1 MTATADLSS
10 LTLVVPCYNEAE
22 RLRPEPFHQALAE
35 YPGLHLL
42 FVNDGSRDRT
52 LSVLQSYAAANPTRI
67 AVLDVQPNQGKAEAV
82 RRGVLEAFAAGR
94 PLVGFWDADLATP
107 FSQLRDFLEV
117 LRTRPQTDLVLGS
130 RVKLLG
136 RHIDRKRSRHYIG
149 RVLATGAATVL
160 GLSVYDTQCGA
171 KLFRAKDELRA
182 VFTRSFTTR
191 WVFDV
196 EMIARYIDG
205 AGRAGLH
212 DRAERIY
219 ELPLR
224 QWVDEPGSKVRA
236 KDGVRA
242 VADLM
247 RLYWVRWRGALLPP
261 GG

>member
-1 MTATADLSS
+1 MTATGESS
-10 LTLVVPCYNEAE
+10 ALTLVVPCYNEAE
-22 RLRPEPFHQALAE
+22 RLRPEPYRQALAD

-42 FVNDGSRDRT
+42 FVNDGSRDGT
-52 LSVLQSYAAANPTRI
+52 LTMLQSYAAADPTRV
-67 AVLDVQPNQGKAEAV
+67 ALLDVQPNQGKAEAV
-82 RRGVLEAFAAGR
+82 RRGVLDAFATGR
-94 PLVGFWDADLATP
+94 PLIGFWDADLATP

-117 LRTRPQTDLVLGS
+117 FRTRPQTDFVLGS

-136 RHIDRKRSRHYIG
+136 RRIDRKTSRHYIG

-160 GLSVYDTQCGA
+160 GLAVYDTQCGA
-171 KLFRAKDELRA
+171 KLFRANDELRA
-182 VFTRSFTTR
+182 VFARPFSTR
-191 WVFDV
+191 WIFDV

-205 AGRAGLH
+205 AGSAGTRERA
-212 DRAERIY
+212 DRIY

-242 VADLM
+242 VTDLV
-247 RLYWVRWRGALLPP
+247 RLYWLRRRGTLLPP

>member
-1 MTATADLSS
+1 MNT

-22 RLRPEPFHQALAE
+22 RLRPEPYRQALAD
-35 YPGLHLL
+35 YPELHLL
-42 FVNDGSRDRT
+42 FVNDGSRDGT
-52 LSVLQSYAAANPTRI
+52 LQVLQSYAAADPGRI

-82 RRGVLEAFAAGR
+82 RRGVIAAFGAGR

-136 RHIDRKRSRHYIG
+136 RHIDRKTSRHYIG

-160 GLSVYDTQCGA
+160 GLAVYDTQCGA
-171 KLFRAKDELRA
+171 KLFRANDDLRA
-182 VFTRSFTTR
+182 VFDRPFTTR
-191 WVFDV
+191 WIFDV

-205 AGRAGLH
+205 AGPARVVE
-212 DRAERIY
+212 RAERIY

-224 QWVDEPGSKVRA
+224 EWVDEPGSKVRT

-242 VADLM
+242 IADLV
-247 RLYWVRWRGALLPP
+247 RLYWLRRRGALLPS
-261 GG
+261 GGRPTSA